1 MPSFREEV
9 MSGSLKKMGVA
20 SLTNDLKV
28 NVTSIRVVF
37 SKKHTSTFSLSQ
49 KHVSTEDLPLKTLA
63 FAAARGLACFWRC
76 CIATI
81 LKPMWNGSGGLGS
94 LGFASVA
101 VGWCQMVMSLNEQKM
116 MGPYFPLL
124 NDQQTRNCLRG
135 WFALAKFFSVQEEHL
150 GFHNAFVC

>member
-9 MSGSLKKMGVA
+9 MYGPY
-20 SLTNDLKV
+20 NDLKA
-28 NVTSIRVVF
+28 NVMIHSSRFFPRNTHPHFPS
-37 SKKHTSTFSLSQ
+37 FSLSQ

-135 WFALAKFFSVQEEHL
+135 WFALAQFFSVQEEHL